1 MKSILMIY
9 TLLAAG
15 CAAASPAE
23 RADSEYRRESSRI
36 EEQERFVLM
45 TRACRQAG
53 GIVRMD
59 RQTSG
64 QKEPTTLEM
73 RNATCYRW
81 RRTVQGW

>member
-1 MKSILMIY
+1 MKLMLMIY
-9 TLLAAG
+9 TAFLAAG
-15 CAAASPAE
+15 CATATPAE

-36 EEQERFVLM
+36 EEQERLVLM

-64 QKEPTTLEM
+64 RFRPTALEM
-73 RNATCYRW
+73 RNATCDRW
-81 RRTVQGW
+81 